1 LPQDS
6 QEGAHRSLQ
15 EKLDQSEKELDRKSE
30 RHRALFRSIR
40 DAILVADMDRRIVD
54 CNPAFTDLFGYQLE
68 EIVGKKTKYVYG
80 SKQDY
85 QDLGKKLEEHMGDP
99 NFFFEIQY
107 QRKSG
112 EVFIG
117 ETNVFYLRDSEG
129 NIEGF
134 IGLIRDVSER
144 IELEE
149 RQEFLYSLLRHD
161 LSNVLMVVHQY
172 LELLETLNLPE
183 KGNEYTRKAKDALE
197 DGTDL
202 IDKVST
208 LEKAHE
214 TRDKNRSI
222 ALTALTDSIQERI
235 DTRRGK
241 SHMKMEVELPEDE
254 VSVRGG
260 ELWVQVFENLIV
272 NAIQHSEGDL
282 IRVSGKNEDEEIRIS
297 VEDDGNGIPDDVKPN
312 VFEKGYK
319 KGEKAGFG
327 LGLYLAKRIT
337 DIYDGRIEVKDSEL
351 GGAKFDVYLQP
362 TYSPGQME
370 E

>member
-1 LPQDS
+1 VRQDS
-6 QEGAHRSLQ
+6 QDNTHTSPEKRLELSQKRLEGS
-15 EKLDQSEKELDRKSE
+15 SEQY
-30 RHRALFRSIR
+30 RALFRSIR
-40 DAILVADMDRRIVD
+40 DAILVADTERRIVD
-54 CNPAFTDLFGYQLE
+54 CNPAFTELFGYQIE
-68 EIVGKKTKYVYG
+68 EIAGKKTKYVYG
-80 SKQDY
+80 SEEDY
-85 QDLGKKLEEHMGDP
+85 RSLGEKIEKHRGDSS
-99 NFFFEIQY
+99 FFYEVEY
-107 QRKSG
+107 KTKWG
-112 EVFIG
+112 ETFTG

-222 ALTALTDSIQERI
+222 ALTVLTDSIQERI
-235 DTRRGK
+235 DSRQGK
-241 SHMKMEVELPEDE
+241 SHMRMEVELPEDE

-312 VFEKGYK
+312 IFEKGYK

-362 TYSPGQME
+362 TA
-370 E
+370 